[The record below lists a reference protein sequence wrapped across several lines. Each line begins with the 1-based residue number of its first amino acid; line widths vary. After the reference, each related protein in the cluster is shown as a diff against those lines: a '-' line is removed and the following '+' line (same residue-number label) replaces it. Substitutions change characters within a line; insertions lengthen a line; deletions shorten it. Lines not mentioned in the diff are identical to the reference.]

1 MSRPGGEHAGRT
13 DTDPQGAEMFQYR
26 LQELRRAE
34 LVEQA
39 ETYRLTRRL
48 RTARRAANRSGENP
62 QGRVSDPSE
71 RFARAA

>member
-1 MSRPGGEHAGRT
+1 
-13 DTDPQGAEMFQYR
+13 MFQYR

>member
-1 MSRPGGEHAGRT
+1 
-13 DTDPQGAEMFQYR
+13 MFHYR

-39 ETYRLTRRL
+39 ETYRLARRL
-48 RTARRAANRSGENP
+48 RTARRAANRSGENRE
-62 QGRVSDPSE
+62 GRVSDPSE